1 MIMTIPLLPLQ
12 LLGSIDETEVRSG
25 MSFVIKRVN
34 GSLLLRHLGGKVE
47 ATATVAINS
56 DSCIRK
62 LC

>member
-1 MIMTIPLLPLQ
+1 MIVPLLPLQ

-34 GSLLLRHLGGKVE
+34 GSLLLRHLGSEVE
-47 ATATVAINS
+47 ATATVVIKS
-56 DSCIRK
+56 DTGIRK